1 MLFKVDKPKSINT
14 FNNYYMEKKA
24 EDLKDLVLNHFLAAK
39 YSILSEEEK
48 EQLLKKYGVKI
59 TQLPKI
65 FADDPIVKAIGAKV
79 GDVIKIEREI
89 LGMKSIYYRVVI
101 EK

>member
-1 MLFKVDKPKSINT
+1 
-14 FNNYYMEKKA
+14 MEKKV
-24 EDLKDLVLNHFLAAK
+24 DNLKDLVLNHFLAAK

-48 EQLLKKYGVKI
+48 EELLKKYGAKLS
-59 TQLPKI
+59 QLPKI

-89 LGMKSIYYRVVI
+89 LGMKSIYYRVVV